1 MKIKTK
7 ITLLLLTLIVTSCA
21 FNKQFFQ
28 PTQFSENIT
37 TINLNTETDTVKISI
52 NPKTYQPTFLKQNGD
67 TLDLDFT
74 IESVVFE
81 SSSGNKLN
89 GWILKPE
96 NKNHFNIT
104 LLHLH
109 GNGGSLYSQYQ
120 RMIPLLKY
128 GFQIFLFDYSGYGYS
143 EGKATRENVIK
154 DAISAVNYVKN
165 KKDFKNTKIVIYGQS
180 LGANLGAV
188 IAPKIEDKI
197 DGLVLEG
204 AFSNY
209 NDIAAEVAGFVGRIL
224 VSQKNNALKTIQN
237 YDKPLLVI
245 HSTEDKT
252 IPYELGK
259 KLYDAANE
267 PKEMFTIE
275 KCHICGPEYYGE
287 KISEKIKKMV
297 E

>member
-1 MKIKTK
+1 MKTK
-7 ITLLLLTLIVTSCA
+7 ITLLLLLSLTFTSCS

-37 TINLNTETDTVKISI
+37 TITLSTETDTVKISV

-81 SSSGNKLN
+81 SLSGNKLN

-96 NKNHFNIT
+96 NKSHFNIT

-120 RMIPLLKY
+120 GMIPLLKS

-143 EGKATRENVIK
+143 EGKATRENAIK

-165 KKDFKNTKIVIYGQS
+165 KKAFNNTKIVVYGQS
-180 LGANLGAV
+180 LGGNLGAM

-197 DGLVLEG
+197 DGLVIEG

-209 NDIAAEVAGFVGRIL
+209 KDIAAEVAGFAGRIL
-224 VSQKNNALKTIQN
+224 VSQKDNALKTIQN
-237 YDKPLLVI
+237 YHKPLLVI
-245 HSTEDKT
+245 HSTEDKI
-252 IPYELGK
+252 IPYELGR
-259 KLYDAANE
+259 KLYTAAHE

-275 KCHICGPEYYGE
+275 KCHICGPNYYGKE
-287 KISEKIKKMV
+287 ISDKIKKMV